1 MMHERRSDPSIG
13 EDLRKP
19 SREFD
24 ALLETIVGL
33 AAANMVVIE
42 TLHEHRVL
50 DRRHFAHAFARVLD
64 RLAPELRGGMVEHT
78 LRDLRDRCMN
88 VRAGGLADLQAWLAR
103 LHRGDHPGDFRGD
116 AAGEPEGGHEPSP

>member
-1 MMHERRSDPSIG
+1 MQERRRDDSIG
-13 EDLRKP
+13 ADLRNG

-50 DRRHFAHAFARVLD
+50 DRRHFAHAFGRVLD
-64 RLAPELRGGMVEHT
+64 RLSPELRGGMVEHT

-88 VRAGGLADLQAWLAR
+88 VRAGGLSDLQEWLAR
-103 LHRGDHPGDFRGD
+103 LQGGDHKGDH
-116 AAGEPEGGHEPSP
+116 EEGHEPGP

>member
-1 MMHERRSDPSIG
+1 MRN
-13 EDLRKP
+13 P

-50 DRRHFAHAFARVLD
+50 DRRHVAHAFGRVLD

-88 VRAGGLADLQAWLAR
+88 VRAGTTSDAREWLNR
-103 LHRGDHPGDFRGD
+103 LFHL
-116 AAGEPEGGHEPSP
+116 E

>member
-1 MMHERRSDPSIG
+1 MQERPSAPAG
-13 EDLRKP
+13 GPGLRAS

-50 DRRHFAHAFARVLD
+50 DRRHFAHAYARVLD
-64 RLAPELRGGMVEHT
+64 RLSPELRGGMVEHT

-88 VRAGGLADLQAWLAR
+88 VRGGGLSDLRTWLEH
-103 LHRGDHPGDFRGD
+103 LHKDPQ
-116 AAGEPEGGHEPSP
+116 GGHEPSP

>member
-1 MMHERRSDPSIG
+1 MSAPPESLRDPAR
-13 EDLRKP
+13 E
-19 SREFD
+19 REFA

-50 DRRHFAHAFARVLD
+50 DRRHFAHAYGRVLD
-64 RLAPELRGGMVEHT
+64 RLSPELRGGMVEYT

-88 VRAGGLADLQAWLAR
+88 VRTGSLSDLQQWLR
-103 LHRGDHPGDFRGD
+103 RMQK
-116 AAGEPEGGHEPSP
+116 GES